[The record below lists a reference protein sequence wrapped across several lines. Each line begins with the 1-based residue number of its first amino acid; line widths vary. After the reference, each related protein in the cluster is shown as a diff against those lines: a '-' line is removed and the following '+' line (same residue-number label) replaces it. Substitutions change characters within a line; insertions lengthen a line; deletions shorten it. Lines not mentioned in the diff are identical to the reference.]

1 MTSDERLSAV
11 ARFGFTERQA
21 RFLVLVMRHA
31 GVCVRRQYA
40 AFAGVANGG
49 RKTNAFFDNLE
60 RDGYAVG
67 CDCVHNRGRVYHVR
81 HQPLYRAIGEPDSRY
96 RRPVPAGRV
105 VHRLTLLDAVVASP
119 GLAWLTTQAEKLTRF
134 PAMTSAEARTGFPI
148 GLDSDGRVILLY
160 AAMVPSPSDLRRFV
174 RGHLETLRTAPA
186 WTIRLVFPRRQERL
200 SRVYRAVIHDAVE
213 TPSFTKPFEAGLA
226 RVEMVVLPHTYRH
239 LTPLPGAPSCVR
251 WGLRTGEEPGGKRP
265 ARGLN
270 PSLRIPTT
278 SHWDVAEPSGT
289 ETSSSTLPDVAETC
303 GPHVGVHGAA
313 FSAAPDCGSERYWGG
328 TKA

>member
-1 MTSDERLSAV
+1 
-11 ARFGFTERQA
+11 
-21 RFLVLVMRHA
+21 MRHA

-119 GLAWLTTQAEKLTRF
+119 GLAWLTTQAEKLARF
-134 PAMTSAEARTGFPI
+134 PAMTSAEARTCFPI

-160 AAMVPSPSDLRRFV
+160 AATVPSPSDLRRFV

-239 LTPLPGAPSCVR
+239 LSPLPGDPS
-251 WGLRTGEEPGGKRP
+251 LRQVGVENRGRAGGKRP
-265 ARGLN
+265 AHGLN
-270 PSLRIPTT
+270 PSLRTPTS
-278 SHWDVAEPSGT
+278 SHWDIAEPAGT
-289 ETSSSTLPDVAETC
+289 ETVVIDTA
-303 GPHVGVHGAA
+303 
-313 FSAAPDCGSERYWGG
+313 
-328 TKA
+328 